1 MEFYAINLYF
11 YASLLLPLHK
21 ETTAARLCLPGTL
34 HIMTDRFHRIFSF
47 LLVALTT
54 ATLVSCSDDSK
65 TPDRVQKIARLD
77 RMTYAYP
84 KMDAARRSSLRDS
97 LAPELSALV
106 KVMELDSTANDE
118 AILAWSDTQPV
129 KIFSPLVDKAFPTL
143 DSLEHTLGGIVG
155 NAGDNGLKI
164 PRYRF
169 ATVVWGKP
177 KSIVFADSVALIAL
191 NHYLGSDSPAYANWP
206 LYIRQQKRPELLP
219 YDIAEAMVATAYP
232 YKPSDAHKAKPRQEV
247 ETDPYDESTADDI
260 PDMVIEPD
268 GMLLNRMLYE
278 GALVYAKTRLVP
290 DADVT
295 LALGFT
301 PEQMRDVVANEEFA
315 WNKIVS
321 GKMLYSTDPELHD
334 RLFNLL
340 PNSAPI
346 SPQAPGRALR
356 YIALQIVR
364 AYVDGHKD
372 VTLDFLL
379 SPAFYNAPNTLREA
393 GYTPAKK

>member
-21 ETTAARLCLPGTL
+21 ETTAARHCLPGAL
-34 HIMTDRFHRIFSF
+34 HIMTKNFLRIFSF
-47 LLVALTT
+47 LFVALTA
-54 ATLVSCSDDSK
+54 ATLISCSDDNK

-77 RMTYAYP
+77 RATYAYP
-84 KMDAARRSSLRDS
+84 GMDAARRSALRDS
-97 LAPELSALV
+97 LAPELTALV
-106 KVMELDSTANDE
+106 KVMELGQTANDE

-129 KIFSPLVDKAFPTL
+129 RIFSPLVGKAFPTL

-155 NAGDNGLKI
+155 NVGDNGLKI
-164 PRYRF
+164 PHYRF

-191 NHYLGSDSPAYANWP
+191 NHYLGPDSPAYANWP

-219 YDIAEAMVATAYP
+219 YDIAEAMVATSYP
-232 YKPSDAHKAKPRQEV
+232 YQPADAHTARPRQAV

-268 GMLLNRMLYE
+268 GTLLNRMLYE
-278 GALVYAKTRLVP
+278 GALVYAKTQLVP

-301 PEQMRDVVANEEFA
+301 PEQMRDVAANEEYA

-372 VTLDFLL
+372 VTLEYLL
-379 SPAFYNAPNTLREA
+379 SPAFYNGANTLRES
-393 GYTPAKK
+393 GYTPTK

>member
-1 MEFYAINLYF
+1 M
-11 YASLLLPLHK
+11 
-21 ETTAARLCLPGTL
+21 
-34 HIMTDRFHRIFSF
+34 
-47 LLVALTT
+47 
-54 ATLVSCSDDSK
+54 
-65 TPDRVQKIARLD
+65 
-77 RMTYAYP
+77 
-84 KMDAARRSSLRDS
+84 
-97 LAPELSALV
+97 
-106 KVMELDSTANDE
+106 
-118 AILAWSDTQPV
+118 
-129 KIFSPLVDKAFPTL
+129 
-143 DSLEHTLGGIVG
+143 
-155 NAGDNGLKI
+155 
-164 PRYRF
+164 
-169 ATVVWGKP
+169 
-177 KSIVFADSVALIAL
+177 
-191 NHYLGSDSPAYANWP
+191 
-206 LYIRQQKRPELLP
+206 
-219 YDIAEAMVATAYP
+219 ATAYP

-268 GMLLNRMLYE
+268 GTLLNRMLYE